1 MSSAVVGESSSY
13 DELAYQPFQKT
24 VPPRKPR
31 GRCVRSCSSSVR
43 RRPISGVAIDQHAGH
58 EERFGQGIRCRVQ
71 RAAHLEETS
80 RRQGSGNGSQLRR
93 HLRHELGRSG
103 QDGLLVLD
111 AWSGLQGILLD
122 FWQRPISGPKTGGRS
137 FLGDV
142 GFFGPDGRQEWQVP
156 AFATWVRGA
165 RA

>member
-1 MSSAVVGESSSY
+1 MAKAPTQQPSVKALPSSSS
-13 DELAYQPFQKT
+13 PMT
-24 VPPRKPR
+24 I
-31 GRCVRSCSSSVR
+31 C
-43 RRPISGVAIDQHAGH
+43 
-58 EERFGQGIRCRVQ
+58 
-71 RAAHLEETS
+71 
-80 RRQGSGNGSQLRR
+80 SQLRR

-111 AWSGLQGILLD
+111 ASSGLQGILLD